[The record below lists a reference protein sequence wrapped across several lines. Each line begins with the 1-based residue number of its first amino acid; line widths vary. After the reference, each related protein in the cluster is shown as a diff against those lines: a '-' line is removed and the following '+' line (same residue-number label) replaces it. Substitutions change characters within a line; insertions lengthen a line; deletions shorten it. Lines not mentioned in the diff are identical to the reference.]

1 MTEAV
6 ITYYDRFTK
15 GGDRMF
21 ENILLIILAIVVGFL
36 VGNQLGMNWKIKTT
50 EKKINIHVVTKT
62 KHRYKAIAYRMGLT
76 GPEIKL
82 YNYHTRKHEWWDVYD
97 LENPILV
104 ICQCDPDYTLR
115 RYGESVKNLTEAQ
128 LMRYNNDEKSKRSD

>member
-1 MTEAV
+1 
-6 ITYYDRFTK
+6 
-15 GGDRMF
+15 MF

-82 YNYHTRKHEWWDVYD
+82 YNYHTRKYEWWDVYD